1 MENPDTS
8 ARSRASRTLA
18 VMLAVSTLVGCS
30 VMRLRESTSPVGREW
45 VFTHI
50 GGYEDKLPAPPTNA
64 SFLLSA
70 DSGRVVGST
79 SCNPL
84 SGSFKIDVTTGK
96 LRFDNIV
103 NGSASCRGT
112 NAKTESA
119 VVGVIKKTDSFRMT
133 GKSLSLLSNGTE
145 LARLEN
151 P

>member
-1 MENPDTS
+1 MEKPDTS

-84 SGSFKIDVTTGK
+84 SGSFKSDVTTG
-96 LRFDNIV
+96 
-103 NGSASCRGT
+103 
-112 NAKTESA
+112 
-119 VVGVIKKTDSFRMT
+119 
-133 GKSLSLLSNGTE
+133 
-145 LARLEN
+145 
-151 P
+151 